1 MGRTCIHKVDQYYVT
16 PGKIKLLGVAE
27 EEEEEVEVE
36 KKKEEGDDREK
47 AICVEE
53 VNGAKQCYVENDV
66 KANF

>member
-27 EEEEEVEVE
+27 EEEEVENMKDNGDVGE
-36 KKKEEGDDREK
+36 KSIGVK
-47 AICVEE
+47 E
-53 VNGAKQCYVENDV
+53 VNGANQCDVENDV